1 MRLKGIT
8 SRPAAASAPWVAAW
22 ELEGADHIDFVFD
35 TSTCGLA
42 CSFCRSGG
50 ADEAAV
56 RAAIETL
63 AVAFGHDWLTG
74 GRLKVRF
81 RAPARPGSTP
91 GPSAIARKSSFGWT
105 IGRREVVDRVRE

>member
-1 MRLKGIT
+1 M
-8 SRPAAASAPWVAAW
+8 
-22 ELEGADHIDFVFD
+22 EGADHIDFVFD

-63 AVAFGHDWLTG
+63 AVAFLRRVLLDEPDQEDWLLG
-74 GRLKVRF
+74 ERL
-81 RAPARPGSTP
+81 PAGVVTQRRP
-91 GPSAIARKSSFGWT
+91 
-105 IGRREVVDRVRE
+105 